1 MGLKK
6 KDTGLHD
13 DLEQIFDESRSD
25 RPSIL
30 GGARGAASSKSA
42 DQGEKPEPRRK
53 RARLTAEER
62 RNLHPVQ
69 TYLNDDEWAKLKI
82 KLVTQKM
89 MQEEFLYQAVIKA
102 INED

>member
-1 MGLKK
+1 MGLRK

-13 DLEQIFDESRSD
+13 DLERVFDESRSD

-30 GGARGAASSKSA
+30 GEAKRAASSKNAAESKA
-42 DQGEKPEPRRK
+42 EPKKK

-62 RNLHPVQ
+62 RNLHLVQ
-69 TYLNDDEWAKLKI
+69 TYLNDEEWTKLKI
-82 KLVTQKM
+82 KLVTKKV
-89 MQEEFLYQAVIKA
+89 MQEEFLYQAVLKA